1 MITDK
6 SKKRVIDL
14 DDEDI
19 DDARRSRVLPDG
31 HTLRVPLMMMDS
43 DPTGLG
49 LTPDQKQAFCDAINR
64 GYSFDRAL
72 DIARSPVSPDDIRFH
87 RPGFHGDAAMTG
99 VQASYDKRVDRL
111 SNAWRDGGDLPPVAP
126 KPVQPAGAFTSD
138 SVVTALDKRNAR
150 LTASW
155 RDEQTVNGGPP
166 VFDQRQAR
174 PAK

>member
-19 DDARRSRVLPDG
+19 DDARRSRILPDG

-49 LTPDQKQAFCDAINR
+49 LTPDQKQVFCDAVNQ

-72 DIARSPVSPDDIRFH
+72 DMARSPISSDDIRFH
-87 RPGFHGDAAMTG
+87 RPGFHGDAAPQA
-99 VQASYDKRVDRL
+99 VADAQASYDKRSERL
-111 SNAWRDGGDLPPVAP
+111 NSAWRDSEAVIP
-126 KPVQPAGAFTSD
+126 KLEQPASAFTD
-138 SVVTALDKRNAR
+138 AEVGKALDKRSAR
-150 LTASW
+150 LAS
-155 RDEQTVNGGPP
+155 
-166 VFDQRQAR
+166 AYK
-174 PAK
+174 A